1 MKKFI
6 ADIITGPHSY
16 MTGTPIK
23 IRYENYTHV
32 AMDLL
37 STRMLYL
44 KSQTTKSESFIK
56 ELCLWKPLKF
66 HASSWITSTVIRFIH
81 HSQRFGDTRMLC
93 YKMQLDPLLRISGGF
108 WKLSS

>member
-1 MKKFI
+1 MKKLI
-6 ADIITGPHSY
+6 AEIITGPHSY
-16 MTGTPIK
+16 MTVTPIK
-23 IRYENYTHV
+23 IRYEIYTHV

-37 STRMLYL
+37 STQMLYL

-81 HSQRFGDTRMLC
+81 HSQQFEDTRMSC
-93 YKMQLDPLLRISGGF
+93 CKVQLGPLLRTSGGF
-108 WKLSS
+108 WKLS